1 LTKPGGVP
9 SMIQETV
16 EDLAA
21 TILSLDEEDLAEQL
35 THYKEIMEDFNPTPE
50 WEKAVIAFFLI
61 NGVRVKNNLLH
72 AQSRKKNLLRF
83 YQPDCSHRPT
93 RLRVVK

>member
-1 LTKPGGVP
+1 
-9 SMIQETV
+9 MIQETV
-16 EDLAA
+16 EELAA
-21 TILSLDEEDLAEQL
+21 TILSLDEEDLAEHL

-72 AQSRKKNLLRF
+72 AQSDRKNLLRF
-83 YQPDCSHRPT
+83 RQPDCTAGQP

>member
-1 LTKPGGVP
+1 
-9 SMIQETV
+9 MIQETV

-61 NGVRVKNNLLH
+61 NGVRIKNNLLQ
-72 AQSRKKNLLRF
+72 AQSHKKNLLRF
-83 YQPDCSHRPT
+83 RQSDFSAKQP

>member
-1 LTKPGGVP
+1 
-9 SMIQETV
+9 MIQETV
-16 EDLAA
+16 EELAA

-35 THYKEIMEDFNPTPE
+35 THYKEIMEDFDPSPE

-72 AQSRKKNLLRF
+72 AQSHRKHLLRF
-83 YQPDCSHRPT
+83 HQSDRSFKEK

>member
-1 LTKPGGVP
+1 
-9 SMIQETV
+9 MIQETV

-21 TILSLDEEDLAEQL
+21 TILSLNEEDLAEQL
-35 THYKEIMEDFNPTPE
+35 SHYKEIMEDFNPTPE

-61 NGVRVKNNLLH
+61 NGVRVKNNLLQ
-72 AQSRKKNLLRF
+72 AQSNRKKLLRF
-83 YQPDCSHRPT
+83 RQPDFSHRQT

>member
-1 LTKPGGVP
+1 
-9 SMIQETV
+9 MIQDMV

-21 TILSLDEEDLAEQL
+21 TILSLDEKDLAEQL
-35 THYKEIMEDFNPTPE
+35 AHYKEIMEDFNPTPE

-72 AQSRKKNLLRF
+72 AQSRKKNLHRF
-83 YQPDCSHRPT
+83 RQTDCSARQT

>member
-1 LTKPGGVP
+1 
-9 SMIQETV
+9 MIQETV

-35 THYKEIMEDFNPTPE
+35 AHYKEIMEDFNPTPE

-72 AQSRKKNLLRF
+72 AKSHRKNLLRF
-83 YQPDCSHRPT
+83 HQPSSSRLDG

>member
-1 LTKPGGVP
+1 
-9 SMIQETV
+9 MIQETV

-35 THYKEIMEDFNPTPE
+35 SHYKEIMEDFNPTPE

-72 AQSRKKNLLRF
+72 AQALKKNLRRLR
-83 YQPDCSHRPT
+83 QPNCSHRQP

>member
-1 LTKPGGVP
+1 
-9 SMIQETV
+9 MIQEKV

-21 TILSLDEEDLAEQL
+21 RILSLDEEDLAEHL
-35 THYKEIMEDFNPTPE
+35 THYKKIMEDFNPTPE

-72 AQSRKKNLLRF
+72 AQSRNKNLLKF
-83 YQPDCSHRPT
+83 CQPDRSHRQT

>member
-1 LTKPGGVP
+1 
-9 SMIQETV
+9 MIQETV

-35 THYKEIMEDFNPTPE
+35 THYKEIMEDFNPSPE

-72 AQSRKKNLLRF
+72 AQSHKKKLLRF
-83 YQPDCSHRPT
+83 NQPDCSRRQP
-93 RLRVVK
+93 RLRVIK

>member
-1 LTKPGGVP
+1 
-9 SMIQETV
+9 MIQETV

-21 TILSLDEEDLAEQL
+21 TILSLDEEDLAEHL
-35 THYKEIMEDFNPTPE
+35 KHYKEIMEDFNPTPE

-72 AQSRKKNLLRF
+72 AQSHKKHLLRF
-83 YQPDCSHRPT
+83 HQPDSSRAER
-93 RLRVVK
+93 RLRVVKKITN

>member
-1 LTKPGGVP
+1 
-9 SMIQETV
+9 MIQETV

-35 THYKEIMEDFNPTPE
+35 THYKEIMEDFNPSPE

-72 AQSRKKNLLRF
+72 AQSHKKHLRRLR
-83 YQPDCSHRPT
+83 QSDCSFKEK

>member
-1 LTKPGGVP
+1 
-9 SMIQETV
+9 MIQETV

-61 NGVRVKNNLLH
+61 NGVRVKNNLLQ
-72 AQSRKKNLLRF
+72 AQSHRKHLLRF
-83 YQPDCSHRPT
+83 RQSDSSRT
-93 RLRVVK
+93 EKRLRVVK

>member
-1 LTKPGGVP
+1 
-9 SMIQETV
+9 MIQETV

-21 TILSLDEEDLAEQL
+21 TILSLDEEDLAEHL
-35 THYKEIMEDFNPTPE
+35 KHYKEIMEDFNPTPE

-61 NGVRVKNNLLH
+61 NGVRVKNNLLQ
-72 AQSRKKNLLRF
+72 AQSHKKHLLRF
-83 YQPDCSHRPT
+83 HQPDSSRAER

>member
-1 LTKPGGVP
+1 
-9 SMIQETV
+9 MIQETV

-21 TILSLDEEDLAEQL
+21 TILSLDEEDLAEHL

-61 NGVRVKNNLLH
+61 NGVRVKNNLLQ
-72 AQSRKKNLLRF
+72 AQSHRKHLFRF
-83 YQPDCSHRPT
+83 HQSDCSRAEK
-93 RLRVVK
+93 RLRVIK

>member
-1 LTKPGGVP
+1 
-9 SMIQETV
+9 MIQETV

-72 AQSRKKNLLRF
+72 AQSRKKHLLRF
-83 YQPDCSHRPT
+83 CRSNSSRT
-93 RLRVVK
+93 EKRLRVIK

>member
-1 LTKPGGVP
+1 
-9 SMIQETV
+9 MIQETV

-21 TILSLDEEDLAEQL
+21 TILSMDEEDLAEQL

-61 NGVRVKNNLLH
+61 NGVRVKNNLLQ
-72 AQSRKKNLLRF
+72 AQSHRKHLLRF
-83 YQPDCSHRPT
+83 RQSDSARAEK

>member
-1 LTKPGGVP
+1 
-9 SMIQETV
+9 MIQETV

-72 AQSRKKNLLRF
+72 AQSHKKHLLRF
-83 YQPDCSHRPT
+83 RQSDSCRAEK

>member
-1 LTKPGGVP
+1 
-9 SMIQETV
+9 MIQNMV

-21 TILSLDEEDLAEQL
+21 TILSLDEEDLAAQL
-35 THYKEIMEDFNPTPE
+35 KHYKEIMEDFNPSPE

-72 AQSRKKNLLRF
+72 AQSHKKNLLRF
-83 YQPDCSHRPT
+83 RQPDSFARQT

>member
-1 LTKPGGVP
+1 
-9 SMIQETV
+9 MIQEMV

-21 TILSLDEEDLAEQL
+21 TILSLDEEDLAEHL
-35 THYKEIMEDFNPTPE
+35 KHYKEIMEDFNPTPE

-72 AQSRKKNLLRF
+72 AQSHKKHLLRLH
-83 YQPDCSHRPT
+83 QPDRSRT
-93 RLRVVK
+93 ERRLRVVK

>member
-1 LTKPGGVP
+1 
-9 SMIQETV
+9 MIQETV

-35 THYKEIMEDFNPTPE
+35 THYKEIMEDFNPSPE
-50 WEKAVIAFFLI
+50 WEKAVIAFFMI
-61 NGVRVKNNLLH
+61 NGVRVKNNLLQ
-72 AQSRKKNLLRF
+72 AQSQRKNLLRF
-83 YQPDCSHRPT
+83 RKSDFSANQP

>member
-1 LTKPGGVP
+1 
-9 SMIQETV
+9 MIQETV

-21 TILSLDEEDLAEQL
+21 TILSLNEKDLAEQL

-61 NGVRVKNNLLH
+61 NGVRVKNNLLQ
-72 AQSRKKNLLRF
+72 AQSHKKNLFRF
-83 YQPDCSHRPT
+83 RQPDRSQRQP

>member
-1 LTKPGGVP
+1 
-9 SMIQETV
+9 MIQETV

-21 TILSLDEEDLAEQL
+21 TVLSLNEEDLAEHL
-35 THYKEIMEDFNPTPE
+35 RHYKEIMEDFNPTPE

-72 AQSRKKNLLRF
+72 AQSHKKHLLRF
-83 YQPDCSHRPT
+83 RQSDNSCAEQ

>member
-1 LTKPGGVP
+1 
-9 SMIQETV
+9 MIQETV

-35 THYKEIMEDFNPTPE
+35 AHYKEIMEDFDPTPE

-72 AQSRKKNLLRF
+72 AQSHSKHLLRF
-83 YQPDCSHRPT
+83 RQSDSSFKEK

>member
-1 LTKPGGVP
+1 
-9 SMIQETV
+9 MIQETV

-35 THYKEIMEDFNPTPE
+35 AHYKEIMEDFNASPE

-72 AQSRKKNLLRF
+72 AQSHRKHLLRF
-83 YQPDCSHRPT
+83 RQSDSSFKEK

>member
-1 LTKPGGVP
+1 
-9 SMIQETV
+9 MIQETV

-21 TILSLDEEDLAEQL
+21 TILSMDEEDLAEQL

-61 NGVRVKNNLLH
+61 NGVRVKNNLLQ
-72 AQSRKKNLLRF
+72 AQSHRKHLLRF
-83 YQPDCSHRPT
+83 RQSDSART
-93 RLRVVK
+93 EKRLRVVK

>member
-1 LTKPGGVP
+1 
-9 SMIQETV
+9 MINKTV

-21 TILSLDEEDLAEQL
+21 AILSLDEQDLTAQL
-35 THYKEIMEDFNPTPE
+35 AHYKKIMEDFQPTKE

-61 NGVRVKNNLLH
+61 NGVRIKNNLLQ
-72 AQSRKKNLLRF
+72 AQIQKKRLPCF
-83 YQPDCSHRPT
+83 CQPDHLPQKR

>member
-1 LTKPGGVP
+1 
-9 SMIQETV
+9 MIQETV

-21 TILSLDEEDLAEQL
+21 TILSLNEEDLAEQL
-35 THYKEIMEDFNPTPE
+35 THYKEIMEDFDPSPE

-72 AQSRKKNLLRF
+72 AQSHRKHLLRF
-83 YQPDCSHRPT
+83 RQSDCSYKEKH
-93 RLRVVK
+93 LRVVK

>member
-1 LTKPGGVP
+1 
-9 SMIQETV
+9 MIQETV

-21 TILSLDEEDLAEQL
+21 TILSLNEEDLAEQL
-35 THYKEIMEDFNPTPE
+35 THYKEIMEDFHPSPE

-61 NGVRVKNNLLH
+61 NGVRVKNNLLQ
-72 AQSRKKNLLRF
+72 AQSHKKNLLRF
-83 YQPDCSHRPT
+83 RQPDRSFRQS

>member
-1 LTKPGGVP
+1 
-9 SMIQETV
+9 MIQETV

-35 THYKEIMEDFNPTPE
+35 AHYKEIMEDFDPTPE

-72 AQSRKKNLLRF
+72 ARSHRKHLLRF
-83 YQPDCSHRPT
+83 LQSDSSFKEK